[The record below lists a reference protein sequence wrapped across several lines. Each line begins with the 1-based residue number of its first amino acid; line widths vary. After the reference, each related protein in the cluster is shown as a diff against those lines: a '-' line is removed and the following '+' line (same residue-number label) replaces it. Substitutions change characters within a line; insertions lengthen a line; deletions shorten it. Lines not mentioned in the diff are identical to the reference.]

1 MTFVAH
7 VPRPPLSDF
16 VELLWHYDGYDPGH
30 PRERL
35 LPTGTNELVFDL
47 DDAPMLVS
55 ARDDGPFEKYR
66 GPILCGVHAE
76 PFAIDT
82 SKPATVLGVHFKPG
96 GVFPFLPVSA
106 AEVQGRHVP
115 LEDLW
120 GARARAIR
128 EQVLNT
134 PTVAGKFAALER
146 GLLSLVR
153 RPLERHPAVAFAL
166 DRFVGGSR
174 VGGVGKVADQSGL
187 CRRQFIETFRRE
199 VGLTPKLF
207 CRVRRF
213 QDVLA
218 YVEGQRR
225 VAWAAVAQACGYF
238 DQAHFIRDF
247 RAFSGLNPSAF
258 LSVRTEHRNHLPL
271 SA

>member
-1 MTFVAH
+1 
-7 VPRPPLSDF
+7 
-16 VELLWHYDGYDPGH
+16 
-30 PRERL
+30 
-35 LPTGTNELVFDL
+35 
-47 DDAPMLVS
+47 
-55 ARDDGPFEKYR
+55 
-66 GPILCGVHAE
+66 
-76 PFAIDT
+76 
-82 SKPATVLGVHFKPG
+82 
-96 GVFPFLPVSA
+96 
-106 AEVQGRHVP
+106 VP
-115 LEDLW
+115 LDALW
-120 GARARAIR
+120 GARGWALR
-128 EQVLNT
+128 EEILNT
-134 PTVAGKFAALER
+134 PSVAGKFAVLER
-146 GLLSLVR
+146 GLLSLAR

-166 DRFVGGSR
+166 DRFVGGSP
-174 VGGVGKVADQSGL
+174 VGGVGKVADRTGL

-225 VAWAAVAQACGYF
+225 VAWAVVAQACGYF

-247 RAFSGLNPSAF
+247 RSFSGLNPSAF